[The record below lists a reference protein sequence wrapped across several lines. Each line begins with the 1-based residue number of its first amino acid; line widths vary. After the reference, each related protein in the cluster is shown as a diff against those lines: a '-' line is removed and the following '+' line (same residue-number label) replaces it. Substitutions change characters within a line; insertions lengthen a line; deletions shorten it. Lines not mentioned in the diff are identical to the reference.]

1 MKEIF
6 GKYRD
11 LESNIVYTVLKFTED
26 TVEIDTG
33 KIVSSSSNYV
43 TTCGCH
49 LEPKDDNLEVF
60 TFFDLHDEGID
71 ESVDI
76 HKIEA
81 TSYT

>member
-26 TVEIDTG
+26 IVETDTG

-43 TTCGCH
+43 TTCGCQ
-49 LEPKDDNLEVF
+49 LEPKDDCLEAF